1 MNLEPRVDILASV
14 LGDRSRYGVI
24 SALMDGRAYTAKE
37 LAWRI
42 QVSAQTASFHLQRLS
57 DAGLIKCHRRGRN
70 RYYYLA
76 GPEVAETVEAMMLL
90 APDDH
95 IRRLPAKT
103 TRSMSAARCCYNH
116 LAGKLGVAVAE
127 RLFEGDL
134 LIADGEQFDLTEK
147 GYHLFEDLG
156 VDLSPGS
163 RGRKPLVRTC
173 LDWTERRSHL
183 SGVLG
188 ILLLQFFLA
197 DGWVIRF
204 PGSRALALSPT
215 GQIQFRKVFGIDDV
229 ILEQCEAAPQEACTE
244 EVDPYDALA
253 PHSKAP
259 LQPPACIAT
268 MDLELSS

>member
-1 MNLEPRVDILASV
+1 
-14 LGDRSRYGVI
+14 
-24 SALMDGRAYTAKE
+24 MDGRAYTAKE

-42 QVSAQTASFHLQRLS
+42 QVSAQTASFHLQRLT
-57 DAGLIKCHRRGRN
+57 DAHLIKCHQRGRN

-127 RLFEGDL
+127 RIFESSL
-134 LIADGEQFDLTEK
+134 LVADGEQFDLTDK
-147 GYHLFEDLG
+147 GHHLFEDLG
-156 VDLSPGS
+156 VDLSPSS
-163 RGRKPLVRTC
+163 RRRKPLVKTC

-183 SGVLG
+183 SGALG
-188 ILLLQFFLA
+188 RSLLQFFLA
-197 DGWVIRF
+197 DEWVIRF

-215 GQIQFRKVFGIDDV
+215 GQTQFRKVFGIDDV
-229 ILEQCEAAPQEACTE
+229 IMEECEAAPQEAF
-244 EVDPYDALA
+244 A
-253 PHSKAP
+253 PEAEPNDGLRQRGRAQS
-259 LQPPACIAT
+259 QPPACTA
-268 MDLELSS
+268 MLDLELGT